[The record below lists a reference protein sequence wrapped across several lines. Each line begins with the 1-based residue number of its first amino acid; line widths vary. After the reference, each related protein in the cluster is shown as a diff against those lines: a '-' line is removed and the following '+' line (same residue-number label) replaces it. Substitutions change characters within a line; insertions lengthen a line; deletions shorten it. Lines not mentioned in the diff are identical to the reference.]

1 MVCGAAAGG
10 RDGGES
16 SDVKTE
22 AVSFYSEGVRLRGFL
37 HLPDVA
43 ADRLPFVVQGPGW
56 LGLADA
62 KLYVPYHQAFTD
74 AGFAVLIFD
83 YRGFGESEG
92 DRGTLSPA
100 MQIEDWH
107 NAIAYMRGRPDT
119 YAERAAIFGSG
130 GTCGGHAVLAAAAEP
145 EIRATISQVPVA
157 DGRDWLHRMRPEHEW
172 VAFLGA
178 VEADRC
184 QRARTGTGVTVH
196 PREGIMVETP
206 ERRASSVKSDV
217 DGRIPV
223 AVPLAAAHGILEYR
237 PIAAASR
244 VRGLM
249 VIGVEDDA
257 VTPTDHA
264 RMLYDAAAA
273 PKKLVLQGGTTHYA
287 AYKQYA
293 SVVIPMMVDWLRR
306 LVLQDGS
313 IEVREQYAHEET
325 VSHVSEG
332 AGETQP
338 ARS

>member
-1 MVCGAAAGG
+1 M
-10 RDGGES
+10 RSER
-16 SDVKTE
+16 
-22 AVSFYSEGVRLRGFL
+22 VSFSSEGARLSGFL
-37 HLPDVA
+37 HRPDA
-43 ADRLPFVVQGPGW
+43 DADRLPFIVQGPGW

-83 YRGFGESEG
+83 YRGFGDSEG
-92 DRGTLSPA
+92 DRGTISPTW
-100 MQIEDWH
+100 QLEDWR
-107 NAIAYMRGRPDT
+107 NAITYMRGRPDMDS
-119 YAERAAIFGSG
+119 ERAAIFGSG
-130 GTCGGHAVLAAAAEP
+130 GTGGGNAVLVAAAEP
-145 EIRATISQVPVA
+145 KIRATIGQVPVA

-172 VAFLGA
+172 IAFLAA
-178 VEADRC
+178 VEADRRE
-184 QRARTGTGVTVH
+184 RAAGRPGVTVP

-217 DGRIPV
+217 DARIPG
-223 AVPLAAAHGILEYR
+223 AVPLASAHRILEYR
-237 PIAAASR
+237 PLDAAGR

-264 RMLYDAAAA
+264 RQLYEAALG
-273 PKKLVLQGGTTHYA
+273 PKKLVLQSGTTHYA

-293 SVVIPMMVDWLRR
+293 GVVIPMMVDWLRR
-306 LVLQDGS
+306 LVLQEGP

-325 VSHVSEG
+325 VYHVG
-332 AGETQP
+332 GPAGVE

>member
-1 MVCGAAAGG
+1 V
-10 RDGGES
+10 R
-16 SDVKTE
+16 TE
-22 AVSFYSEGVRLRGFL
+22 QVHFYSGGARLHGFL
-37 HLPDVA
+37 HRPDVA
-43 ADRLPFVVQGPGW
+43 ADQLPFVVQGPGW

-62 KLYVPYHQAFTD
+62 KLYAPYHHAFTE

-100 MQIEDWH
+100 WQVEDWH
-107 NAIAYMRGRPDT
+107 NAIAYMRGLPDT
-119 YAERAAIFGSG
+119 DTERAAIFGSG
-130 GTCGGHAVLAAAAEP
+130 GTGGGNAVLVAAGEP
-145 EIRATISQVPVA
+145 LVRATISQVPVA

-178 VEADRC
+178 VEADRR

-206 ERRASSVKSDV
+206 ERRSSSVKSDV
-217 DGRIPV
+217 DARIPA

-237 PIAAASR
+237 PIDAASR
-244 VRGLM
+244 VHGLM
-249 VIGVEDDA
+249 VIGVENDA

-264 RMLYDAAAA
+264 RQLYGAAAA
-273 PKKLVLQGGTTHYA
+273 PKKLVLQSGTTHYA

-306 LVLQDGS
+306 LVLQEGA
-313 IEVREQYAHEET
+313 IEVREDYAQEET
-325 VSHVSEG
+325 VYRVTG
-332 AGETQP
+332 P
-338 ARS
+338 AAVEKMPA